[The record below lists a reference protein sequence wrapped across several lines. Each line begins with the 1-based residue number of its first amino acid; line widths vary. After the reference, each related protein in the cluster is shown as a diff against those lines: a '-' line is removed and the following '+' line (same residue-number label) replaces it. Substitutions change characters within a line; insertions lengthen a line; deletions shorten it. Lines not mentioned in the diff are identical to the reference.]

1 MKQLQL
7 RPYQQAAVHHL
18 SGILKTFGVAYL
30 VGELRTGKTIVALSA
45 AKEYGNILFVTKKKA
60 KTSIREDVVK
70 LGIEDKVQVVNYESS
85 EKKLA
90 KLDTVDVVIYDEAH
104 SMGKYPKPGKRVKL
118 LKEYFE
124 GIPSILMSGTPS
136 PESHSQLFH
145 QFWVTGLGP
154 WKKYKTFFQWSYI
167 YVNVEKI
174 FIGMG
179 RLINNY
185 SKAKKQ
191 VLIDFNP
198 YKVIMTQENAGF
210 KGKII
215 EMTHLIDMP
224 PKIQLMLS
232 LLKKDRILTTGA
244 NVVADTG
251 AKLMSAFHQL
261 SSGTI
266 IQSDGVSKTVSDY
279 KIQFISEHWPEHK
292 KAIFYV
298 YKQEGEMLKKA
309 YKNLWT
315 TDYKEFNESKD
326 KVFISQVVSGREG
339 IDLRTAEVLIFF
351 NISYSAVSYW
361 QARARSQ
368 SKDGGNKEVHWL
380 FSNIPASKKTIE
392 QKIFEVVQSKKS
404 FTTKHFKTYA

>member
-1 MKQLQL
+1 MKQLSL
-7 RPYQQAAVHHL
+7 RPYQQGAVHHL
-18 SGILKTFGVAYL
+18 AGILKTFGVAYL
-30 VGELRTGKTIVALSA
+30 VGELRTGKTIVALSV

-70 LGIEDKVQVVNYESS
+70 LGIEDKVQVINYESS

-90 KLDTVDVVIYDEAH
+90 KLDTVDIVIYDEAH

-124 GIPSILMSGTPS
+124 GIPTILMSGTPS

-145 QFWVTGLGP
+145 QFWVTGNGP

-167 YVNVEKI
+167 YVNVQKI

-185 SKAKKQ
+185 AQTKKQ

-215 EMTHLIDMP
+215 EMTHLIEMP
-224 PKIQLMLS
+224 TTIELMLS
-232 LLKKDRILTTGA
+232 VLKKDRILDTGKI

-251 AKLMSAFHQL
+251 AKMMSAFHQL

-266 IQSDGVSKTVSDY
+266 IQSDGVPVTVSNF
-279 KIQFISEHWPEHK
+279 KVRFIDEHWPDHK

-298 YKQEGEMLKKA
+298 YKQEGELLKKS
-309 YKNLWT
+309 YKNWT
-315 TDYKEFNESKD
+315 TNYKEFNESKD

-339 IDLRTAEVLIFF
+339 IDLRTADVLIFF

-380 FSNIPASKKTIE
+380 FSNIPGGKKTIE
-392 QKIFEVVQSKKS
+392 QKIFEVVQSKKN
-404 FTTKHFKTYA
+404 FTTKHFKNYA